1 MYTYP
6 KWLRIA
12 QYTLF
17 GLNLVLAIIFML
29 ESDPKF
35 FRHLAFTALFG
46 AFTWENISEGREQ
59 KRLKSLMRGEDGK
72 V

>member
-12 QYTLF
+12 QYILL
-17 GLNLVLAIIFML
+17 GLNLVLTILFII

-35 FRHLAFTALFG
+35 FRHLIFTALFG
-46 AFTWENISEGREQ
+46 YFTWENISEGRE
-59 KRLKSLMRGEDGK
+59 LKMLKKLMGDEDGK